1 MSRGSGDRLV
11 YLCRAHENIDYY
23 ASSSYGNTID
33 AVQRRFFG
41 EDGVSLRRY
50 EFELEPG
57 DERCHQNTLWFAS
70 GDLITLLTYNIFD
83 EMDVG
88 WRSRPILRQDRQ
100 ALMHSFLEGRL
111 GIVAEVDGKLYCD
124 VRPEGPK
131 VIIIDES
138 RTKKKR
144 QPTIEQYRKMVR
156 FHGGIARIVEEDTS
170 KAIMFS
176 PEASFWKKGEKPDD
190 EDRYTFA

>member
-1 MSRGSGDRLV
+1 MSGVGRDKMV

-70 GDLITLLTYNIFD
+70 GELITLLTYNIFD

-88 WRSRPILRQDRQ
+88 WRSKPIHRQERQ
-100 ALMHSFLEGRL
+100 ALMHAFLDCKLRL
-111 GIVAEVDGKLYCD
+111 IAEIDCKCYS

-138 RTKKKR
+138 RSKKKR

-156 FHGGIARIVEEDTS
+156 AHGGIARIVEEDTS
-170 KAIMFS
+170 KAIIFS